1 MICVESEFH
10 GGLVPTSP
18 DEALTLWPL
27 PPPQA
32 PPSQQLPGE
41 TCSQRAPS
49 TAHTASTEHV
59 TYMNMHK
66 KHTEAL
72 YTLLPHT
79 QPHNHTGEPGARG
92 AGICVVLGEHRGRVE
107 ASIKFQTQMQYKL
120 NFTPLLLRFQ
130 LEGSY
135 LLLWCYVGFFGNFSR
150 SRVALAEW
158 YMAIL
163 LWTVPTTLSL
173 SLLHRQLVLII
184 IINKITLSAVLLIK
198 TCHDW
203 NHHHNHLHCQQQST
217 SRLRLAIL
225 LGPVPSTPHS
235 RGSPP
240 N

>member
-41 TCSQRAPS
+41 TCSQRAQS
-49 TAHTASTEHV
+49 TAHTASTEQV
-59 TYMNMHK
+59 TYMSMHK

-107 ASIKFQTQMQYKL
+107 ASIKFQTQMQYEL
-120 NFTPLLLRFQ
+120 NFTSLLLRFQ

-135 LLLWCYVGFFGNFSR
+135 NTCCGGALDSLAALVARESPWLSGGWLSCFGRYLQHSAYLLFIVNSSWSSSLTKSR
-150 SRVALAEW
+150 SLQYCW
-158 YMAIL
+158 
-163 LWTVPTTLSL
+163 
-173 SLLHRQLVLII
+173 
-184 IINKITLSAVLLIK
+184 
-198 TCHDW
+198 
-203 NHHHNHLHCQQQST
+203 
-217 SRLRLAIL
+217 
-225 LGPVPSTPHS
+225 
-235 RGSPP
+235 
-240 N
+240 

>member
-41 TCSQRAPS
+41 TCSQRAQS

-92 AGICVVLGEHRGRVE
+92 RGICVVMGEQRGGSWSFYKVSDSNAVRTKFYLFIAPISTGRVLP
-107 ASIKFQTQMQYKL
+107 AAVV
-120 NFTPLLLRFQ
+120 LRWILWQ
-130 LEGSY
+130 L
-135 LLLWCYVGFFGNFSR
+135 
-150 SRVALAEW
+150 
-158 YMAIL
+158 
-163 LWTVPTTLSL
+163 
-173 SLLHRQLVLII
+173 
-184 IINKITLSAVLLIK
+184 
-198 TCHDW
+198 
-203 NHHHNHLHCQQQST
+203 
-217 SRLRLAIL
+217 
-225 LGPVPSTPHS
+225 
-235 RGSPP
+235 
-240 N
+240 